1 MKGRKEFLEAVAE
14 NPQMIQYVK
23 LFRMPLFLTMLDEE
37 LKKYDDAVWSEESS
51 VKETALTVMR
61 SPMQQFGFPQEETDK
76 VIGECV
82 AAFMKA

>member
-37 LKKYDDAVWSEESS
+37 SA
-51 VKETALTVMR
+51 VKETALKVMR
-61 SPMQQFGFPQEETDK
+61 SPMKQFGFPQEETDK

>member
-37 LKKYDDAVWSEESS
+37 LKKYDDAVWNDESA
-51 VKETALTVMR
+51 VKETAFKVMR
-61 SPMQQFGFPQEETDK
+61 SPMQQFGCPQEETDK

-82 AAFMKA
+82 ATFMKA

>member
-14 NPQMIQYVK
+14 NPQVIRYVK

-37 LKKYDDAVWSEESS
+37 FKKYDDAVWNAEST
-51 VKETALTVMR
+51 VQETALKVMR
-61 SPMQQFGFPQEETDK
+61 APMQQCGFPQEETDP